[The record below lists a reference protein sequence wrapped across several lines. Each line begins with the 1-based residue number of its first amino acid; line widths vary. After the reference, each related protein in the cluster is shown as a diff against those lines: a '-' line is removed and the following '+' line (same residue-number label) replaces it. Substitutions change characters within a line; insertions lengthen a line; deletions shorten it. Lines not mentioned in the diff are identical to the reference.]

1 MIYSVKNA
9 LHTLL
14 ITVVTWVHLAN

>member
-14 ITVVTWVHLAN
+14 ITVVTWVHLDN